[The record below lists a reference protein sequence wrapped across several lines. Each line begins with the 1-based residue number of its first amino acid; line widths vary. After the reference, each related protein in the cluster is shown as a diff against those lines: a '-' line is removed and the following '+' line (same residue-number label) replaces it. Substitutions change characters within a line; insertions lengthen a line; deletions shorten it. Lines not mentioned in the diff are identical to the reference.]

1 MVNRKKAALSLAL
14 MAAVALTG
22 SLSVYASEANAQ
34 GNPPVVTA
42 VAQIPEAS
50 SSLHV
55 DNTKWNYDETNDI
68 YYQIGLV
75 YCAKPQATEYES
87 LAVYVPGAYMPSL
100 HVDNTKWNYDETNDI
115 YYQIGLVYCAK
126 PQATEYESLAVYVP
140 GAYMQGVKNPDGT
153 YTCQINPKAKV
164 GNYTTVTA
172 PVVMPV
178 NTGGYAAQKAPS
190 SYDGTGLSTYLS
202 QGFVYVYAGCRG
214 RNNGTNPD
222 GTAYDSGAPWGV
234 TDLKAAVRYLRCN
247 DSLIPGNKNRIFTFG
262 HSGGGAQSALMGATG
277 DSEMYMPYL
286 SSIGALM
293 KDSQGKP
300 LSDAIDGAMCWC
312 PITNLTQA
320 DLSYEW
326 MMGQFSSEGTRAYG
340 TWTRSLSR
348 DMARAYADSLN
359 RMGLRDEQGN
369 VLTLTQS
376 ESGIYMAGPYGTW
389 TRSLSRDMARA
400 YADSLNRMGLR
411 DEQGNV
417 LTLTQSESGI
427 YMAGP
432 YYDYLKTTIET
443 SLNNFLKD
451 NQFPL
456 TTGQSDFQV
465 DGAFP
470 GQGAQESMGGWTPP
484 KGAPVMPMA
493 QEEPHTYNS
502 AKEYIDA
509 LNGDNPW
516 ITYDEKT
523 NTATISSVEAF
534 VEHMKQATKSV
545 GAFDDKEYID
555 ALNGDNPWIT
565 YDEKTNTATIS
576 SVEAFVEHMKQ
587 ATKSVGAFDDLQKA
601 QAENLLFGNG
611 QNDALHFDGNM
622 TYFMEKR
629 QNTYKNYRN
638 GQNDA
643 LHFDGNMTYF
653 MEKRQNTYKNYSD
666 YDDSIRQAYEGDMNN
681 VDALHVDTLTRQL
694 MYDPMTFI
702 LVPAGEKKP
711 STLAKHW
718 RIHTGIS
725 QGDTALTTE
734 VNLALALKQ
743 RKDVEDVDFATVWEK
758 KHTMAER
765 TGSSTENFIQWV
777 KDSVASE
784 K

>member
-1 MVNRKKAALSLAL
+1 M
-14 MAAVALTG
+14 TG

-50 SSLHV
+50 S
-55 DNTKWNYDETNDI
+55 
-68 YYQIGLV
+68 
-75 YCAKPQATEYES
+75 
-87 LAVYVPGAYMPSL
+87 SL

-247 DSLIPGNKNRIFTFG
+247 DSLIPRNKNRIFTFG

-326 MMGQFSSEGTRAYG
+326 MMGQFSSEGTRA
-340 TWTRSLSR
+340 
-348 DMARAYADSLN
+348 
-359 RMGLRDEQGN
+359 
-369 VLTLTQS
+369 
-376 ESGIYMAGPYGTW
+376 YGTW

-545 GAFDDKEYID
+545 GAFDD
-555 ALNGDNPWIT
+555 
-565 YDEKTNTATIS
+565 
-576 SVEAFVEHMKQ
+576 
-587 ATKSVGAFDDLQKA
+587 LQKA

-629 QNTYKNYRN
+629 QNTYKNY
-638 GQNDA
+638 
-643 LHFDGNMTYF
+643 
-653 MEKRQNTYKNYSD
+653 SD
-666 YDDSIRQAYEGDMNN
+666 YDASIRQAYEGDMNN

>member
-34 GNPPVVTA
+34 GNTPVVTA

-50 SSLHV
+50 
-55 DNTKWNYDETNDI
+55 
-68 YYQIGLV
+68 
-75 YCAKPQATEYES
+75 
-87 LAVYVPGAYMPSL
+87 PSL

-153 YTCQINPKAKV
+153 YTCQINPKSKV
-164 GNYTTVTA
+164 GNYTAVTA

-214 RNNGTNPD
+214 RSNGTNPD
-222 GTAYDSGAPWGV
+222 GTAYDSGALWGV
-234 TDLKAAVRYLRCN
+234 TDLKAAVRYLRYN

-376 ESGIYMAGPYGTW
+376 ESGIYMAGPY
-389 TRSLSRDMARA
+389 
-400 YADSLNRMGLR
+400 
-411 DEQGNV
+411 
-417 LTLTQSESGI
+417 
-427 YMAGP
+427 
-432 YYDYLKTTIET
+432 YDYLKTTIET

-456 TTGQSDFQV
+456 TTGQRDFQV

-470 GQGAQESMGGWTPP
+470 GQGTQESMGGWTPP
-484 KGAPVMPMA
+484 KGAPVMSMA

-502 AKEYIDA
+502 E
-509 LNGDNPW
+509 
-516 ITYDEKT
+516 
-523 NTATISSVEAF
+523 
-534 VEHMKQATKSV
+534 
-545 GAFDDKEYID
+545 KEYID

-601 QAENLLFGNG
+601 QAENLLFG
-611 QNDALHFDGNM
+611 
-622 TYFMEKR
+622 
-629 QNTYKNYRN
+629 N

-765 TGSSTENFIQWV
+765 TGSSTDNFINWV
-777 KDSVASE
+777 NESVAGE

>member
-50 SSLHV
+50 
-55 DNTKWNYDETNDI
+55 
-68 YYQIGLV
+68 
-75 YCAKPQATEYES
+75 
-87 LAVYVPGAYMPSL
+87 PSL

-164 GNYTTVTA
+164 GNYTAETA

-222 GTAYDSGAPWGV
+222 GTAYDGGAPWGV
-234 TDLKAAVRYLRCN
+234 TDLKAAVRYLRYN

-320 DLSYEW
+320 NLSYEW
-326 MMGQFSSEGTRAYG
+326 MMGQFSSEGTRA
-340 TWTRSLSR
+340 
-348 DMARAYADSLN
+348 
-359 RMGLRDEQGN
+359 
-369 VLTLTQS
+369 
-376 ESGIYMAGPYGTW
+376 YGTW

-456 TTGQSDFQV
+456 TTGQRDFQV

-470 GQGAQESMGGWTPP
+470 GQGTQESMGGWTPP
-484 KGAPVMPMA
+484 KGAPVMSMT

-502 AKEYIDA
+502 A
-509 LNGDNPW
+509 
-516 ITYDEKT
+516 
-523 NTATISSVEAF
+523 
-534 VEHMKQATKSV
+534 
-545 GAFDDKEYID
+545 KEYID

-629 QNTYKNYRN
+629 QNTYKNYR
-638 GQNDA
+638 
-643 LHFDGNMTYF
+643 
-653 MEKRQNTYKNYSD
+653 D

-765 TGSSTENFIQWV
+765 TGSSTGNFIQWV

>member
-34 GNPPVVTA
+34 GNTPVVTA
-42 VAQIPEAS
+42 VAQLPEAS
-50 SSLHV
+50 
-55 DNTKWNYDETNDI
+55 
-68 YYQIGLV
+68 
-75 YCAKPQATEYES
+75 
-87 LAVYVPGAYMPSL
+87 PSL

-164 GNYTTVTA
+164 GNYTAATA

-214 RNNGTNPD
+214 RSNGTNPD
-222 GTAYDSGAPWGV
+222 GTAYDGGAPWGV
-234 TDLKAAVRYLRCN
+234 TDLKAAVRYLRYN

-359 RMGLRDEQGN
+359 H
-369 VLTLTQS
+369 
-376 ESGIYMAGPYGTW
+376 
-389 TRSLSRDMARA
+389 
-400 YADSLNRMGLR
+400 MGLR

-456 TTGQSDFQV
+456 TTGQNDFHV

-470 GQGAQESMGGWTPP
+470 GQGAQEPMGGWTPP
-484 KGAPVMPMA
+484 KGAPMMPMA
-493 QEEPHTYNS
+493 QEEPHAYNS
-502 AKEYIDA
+502 AKEYIAA

-534 VEHMKQATKSV
+534 VEHMKQ
-545 GAFDDKEYID
+545 
-555 ALNGDNPWIT
+555 P
-565 YDEKTNTATIS
+565 
-576 SVEAFVEHMKQ
+576 
-587 ATKSVGAFDDLQKA
+587 TKSVGAFDDLQKA

-629 QNTYKNYRN
+629 QNTYKNYR
-638 GQNDA
+638 
-643 LHFDGNMTYF
+643 
-653 MEKRQNTYKNYSD
+653 D

-681 VDALHVDTLTRQL
+681 VDALHVDTLTRQF

>member
-34 GNPPVVTA
+34 GNTPVITA

-50 SSLHV
+50 
-55 DNTKWNYDETNDI
+55 
-68 YYQIGLV
+68 
-75 YCAKPQATEYES
+75 
-87 LAVYVPGAYMPSL
+87 PSL
-100 HVDNTKWNYDETNDI
+100 HVDNAKWNYDETNDI

-164 GNYTTVTA
+164 GNYTAATA

-214 RNNGTNPD
+214 RSNGTNPD
-222 GTAYDSGAPWGV
+222 GTTYDGGAPWGV
-234 TDLKAAVRYLRCN
+234 TDLKAAVRYLRYN

-293 KDSQGKP
+293 KDSQGKL

-376 ESGIYMAGPYGTW
+376 ESGIYMAGPY
-389 TRSLSRDMARA
+389 
-400 YADSLNRMGLR
+400 
-411 DEQGNV
+411 
-417 LTLTQSESGI
+417 
-427 YMAGP
+427 
-432 YYDYLKTTIET
+432 YDYLKTTIET

-456 TTGQSDFQV
+456 TTGQNDFHV

-470 GQGAQESMGGWTPP
+470 GQGAQEPMGGWTPH
-484 KGAPVMPMA
+484 KGAPMMPMA

-502 AKEYIDA
+502 A
-509 LNGDNPW
+509 
-516 ITYDEKT
+516 
-523 NTATISSVEAF
+523 
-534 VEHMKQATKSV
+534 
-545 GAFDDKEYID
+545 KEYID

-629 QNTYKNYRN
+629 QNTYKNYR
-638 GQNDA
+638 
-643 LHFDGNMTYF
+643 
-653 MEKRQNTYKNYSD
+653 D

-681 VDALHVDTLTRQL
+681 VDARHVDTLTRQL

>member
-75 YCAKPQATEYES
+75 YCAKP
-87 LAVYVPGAYMPSL
+87 
-100 HVDNTKWNYDETNDI
+100 K
-115 YYQIGLVYCAK
+115 
-126 PQATEYESLAVYVP
+126 ATEYESLAVYVP

-214 RNNGTNPD
+214 RSNGTNPD
-222 GTAYDSGAPWGV
+222 GTAYDGGAPWGV

-326 MMGQFSSEGTRAYG
+326 MMGQFSSEGTRA
-340 TWTRSLSR
+340 
-348 DMARAYADSLN
+348 
-359 RMGLRDEQGN
+359 
-369 VLTLTQS
+369 
-376 ESGIYMAGPYGTW
+376 YGTW

-545 GAFDDKEYID
+545 GAFDD
-555 ALNGDNPWIT
+555 
-565 YDEKTNTATIS
+565 
-576 SVEAFVEHMKQ
+576 
-587 ATKSVGAFDDLQKA
+587 LQKA
-601 QAENLLFGNG
+601 QAENLLFG
-611 QNDALHFDGNM
+611 
-622 TYFMEKR
+622 
-629 QNTYKNYRN
+629 N

-681 VDALHVDTLTRQL
+681 VDALHVDALTRQL

-777 KDSVASE
+777 KDSVARE

>member
-34 GNPPVVTA
+34 GNTPVVTA

-50 SSLHV
+50 
-55 DNTKWNYDETNDI
+55 
-68 YYQIGLV
+68 
-75 YCAKPQATEYES
+75 
-87 LAVYVPGAYMPSL
+87 PSL

-153 YTCQINPKAKV
+153 YTCQINPKSKV
-164 GNYTTVTA
+164 GNYTAVTA

-214 RNNGTNPD
+214 RSNGTNPD
-222 GTAYDSGAPWGV
+222 GTAYDSGALWGV
-234 TDLKAAVRYLRCN
+234 TDLKAAVRYLRYN

-376 ESGIYMAGPYGTW
+376 ESGIYMAGPY
-389 TRSLSRDMARA
+389 
-400 YADSLNRMGLR
+400 
-411 DEQGNV
+411 
-417 LTLTQSESGI
+417 
-427 YMAGP
+427 
-432 YYDYLKTTIET
+432 YDYLKTTIET

-456 TTGQSDFQV
+456 TTGQRDFQV

-484 KGAPVMPMA
+484 KGAPVMSMA

-502 AKEYIDA
+502 E
-509 LNGDNPW
+509 
-516 ITYDEKT
+516 
-523 NTATISSVEAF
+523 
-534 VEHMKQATKSV
+534 
-545 GAFDDKEYID
+545 KEYID

-601 QAENLLFGNG
+601 QAENLLFG
-611 QNDALHFDGNM
+611 
-622 TYFMEKR
+622 
-629 QNTYKNYRN
+629 N

-765 TGSSTENFIQWV
+765 TGSSTDNFINWV
-777 KDSVASE
+777 NESVAGE

>member
-50 SSLHV
+50 S
-55 DNTKWNYDETNDI
+55 
-68 YYQIGLV
+68 
-75 YCAKPQATEYES
+75 
-87 LAVYVPGAYMPSL
+87 SL

-222 GTAYDSGAPWGV
+222 GTAYDGGAPWGV

-262 HSGGGAQSALMGATG
+262 HSGGDAQSALMGATG

-326 MMGQFSSEGTRAYG
+326 MMGQFSSEGTRA
-340 TWTRSLSR
+340 
-348 DMARAYADSLN
+348 
-359 RMGLRDEQGN
+359 
-369 VLTLTQS
+369 
-376 ESGIYMAGPYGTW
+376 YGTW

-545 GAFDDKEYID
+545 GAFDD
-555 ALNGDNPWIT
+555 
-565 YDEKTNTATIS
+565 
-576 SVEAFVEHMKQ
+576 
-587 ATKSVGAFDDLQKA
+587 LQKA
-601 QAENLLFGNG
+601 QAENLLFG
-611 QNDALHFDGNM
+611 
-622 TYFMEKR
+622 
-629 QNTYKNYRN
+629 N

>member
-34 GNPPVVTA
+34 GNTPVITA

-50 SSLHV
+50 
-55 DNTKWNYDETNDI
+55 
-68 YYQIGLV
+68 
-75 YCAKPQATEYES
+75 
-87 LAVYVPGAYMPSL
+87 PSL
-100 HVDNTKWNYDETNDI
+100 HVDNAKWNYDETNDI

-164 GNYTTVTA
+164 GNYTAATA

-214 RNNGTNPD
+214 RSNGTNPD
-222 GTAYDSGAPWGV
+222 GTAYDGGAPWGV
-234 TDLKAAVRYLRCN
+234 TDLKAAVRYLRYN

-359 RMGLRDEQGN
+359 H
-369 VLTLTQS
+369 
-376 ESGIYMAGPYGTW
+376 
-389 TRSLSRDMARA
+389 
-400 YADSLNRMGLR
+400 MGLR

-456 TTGQSDFQV
+456 TTGQNDFHV

-470 GQGAQESMGGWTPP
+470 GQGAQEPMGGWTPP
-484 KGAPVMPMA
+484 KGAPMMPMA
-493 QEEPHTYNS
+493 QEEPHAYNS
-502 AKEYIDA
+502 AKEYIAA

-534 VEHMKQATKSV
+534 VEHMKQ
-545 GAFDDKEYID
+545 
-555 ALNGDNPWIT
+555 P
-565 YDEKTNTATIS
+565 
-576 SVEAFVEHMKQ
+576 
-587 ATKSVGAFDDLQKA
+587 TKSVGAFDDLQKA

-629 QNTYKNYRN
+629 QNTYKNYR
-638 GQNDA
+638 
-643 LHFDGNMTYF
+643 
-653 MEKRQNTYKNYSD
+653 D

-681 VDALHVDTLTRQL
+681 VDALHVDTLTRQF

>member
-50 SSLHV
+50 S
-55 DNTKWNYDETNDI
+55 
-68 YYQIGLV
+68 
-75 YCAKPQATEYES
+75 
-87 LAVYVPGAYMPSL
+87 SL

-214 RNNGTNPD
+214 RSNGTNPD
-222 GTAYDSGAPWGV
+222 GTAYDGGAPWGV

-326 MMGQFSSEGTRAYG
+326 MMGQFSSEGTRA
-340 TWTRSLSR
+340 
-348 DMARAYADSLN
+348 
-359 RMGLRDEQGN
+359 
-369 VLTLTQS
+369 
-376 ESGIYMAGPYGTW
+376 YGTW

-545 GAFDDKEYID
+545 GAFDD
-555 ALNGDNPWIT
+555 
-565 YDEKTNTATIS
+565 
-576 SVEAFVEHMKQ
+576 
-587 ATKSVGAFDDLQKA
+587 LQKA

-611 QNDALHFDGNM
+611 QNDAL
-622 TYFMEKR
+622 Y
-629 QNTYKNYRN
+629 
-638 GQNDA
+638 
-643 LHFDGNMTYF
+643 FDGNMTYF

-681 VDALHVDTLTRQL
+681 VDALHVDALTRQL

>member
-68 YYQIGLV
+68 YYR
-75 YCAKPQATEYES
+75 
-87 LAVYVPGAYMPSL
+87 
-100 HVDNTKWNYDETNDI
+100 
-115 YYQIGLVYCAK
+115 IGLVYCAK

-234 TDLKAAVRYLRCN
+234 TDLKAAVRYLRYN

-376 ESGIYMAGPYGTW
+376 ESGIYMAGPY
-389 TRSLSRDMARA
+389 
-400 YADSLNRMGLR
+400 
-411 DEQGNV
+411 
-417 LTLTQSESGI
+417 
-427 YMAGP
+427 
-432 YYDYLKTTIET
+432 YDYLKATIET

-456 TTGQSDFQV
+456 TTGQNDFQV

-470 GQGAQESMGGWTPP
+470 GQGTQESMGGWTPP

-545 GAFDDKEYID
+545 GAFDD
-555 ALNGDNPWIT
+555 
-565 YDEKTNTATIS
+565 
-576 SVEAFVEHMKQ
+576 
-587 ATKSVGAFDDLQKA
+587 LQKA
-601 QAENLLFGNG
+601 QAENLLFG
-611 QNDALHFDGNM
+611 
-622 TYFMEKR
+622 
-629 QNTYKNYRN
+629 N

-765 TGSSTENFIQWV
+765 TGSSTGNFIQWV

>member
-50 SSLHV
+50 S
-55 DNTKWNYDETNDI
+55 
-68 YYQIGLV
+68 
-75 YCAKPQATEYES
+75 
-87 LAVYVPGAYMPSL
+87 SL

-376 ESGIYMAGPYGTW
+376 ESGIYMAGPY
-389 TRSLSRDMARA
+389 
-400 YADSLNRMGLR
+400 
-411 DEQGNV
+411 
-417 LTLTQSESGI
+417 
-427 YMAGP
+427 
-432 YYDYLKTTIET
+432 YDYLKTTIET

-470 GQGAQESMGGWTPP
+470 GQRAQESMGGWTPP

-545 GAFDDKEYID
+545 GAFDD
-555 ALNGDNPWIT
+555 
-565 YDEKTNTATIS
+565 
-576 SVEAFVEHMKQ
+576 
-587 ATKSVGAFDDLQKA
+587 LQKA
-601 QAENLLFGNG
+601 QAENLLFG
-611 QNDALHFDGNM
+611 
-622 TYFMEKR
+622 
-629 QNTYKNYRN
+629 N

-743 RKDVEDVDFATVWEK
+743 RKDVEDVDFAMVWEK

>member
-50 SSLHV
+50 S
-55 DNTKWNYDETNDI
+55 
-68 YYQIGLV
+68 
-75 YCAKPQATEYES
+75 
-87 LAVYVPGAYMPSL
+87 SL

-247 DSLIPGNKNRIFTFG
+247 DSLIPGNTNRIFTFG

-326 MMGQFSSEGTRAYG
+326 MMGQFSSEGTRA
-340 TWTRSLSR
+340 
-348 DMARAYADSLN
+348 
-359 RMGLRDEQGN
+359 
-369 VLTLTQS
+369 
-376 ESGIYMAGPYGTW
+376 YGTW

-545 GAFDDKEYID
+545 GAFDD
-555 ALNGDNPWIT
+555 
-565 YDEKTNTATIS
+565 
-576 SVEAFVEHMKQ
+576 
-587 ATKSVGAFDDLQKA
+587 LQKA
-601 QAENLLFGNG
+601 QAENLLFG
-611 QNDALHFDGNM
+611 
-622 TYFMEKR
+622 
-629 QNTYKNYRN
+629 N

>member
-1 MVNRKKAALSLAL
+1 MVNRKKTALSLAL

-22 SLSVYASEANAQ
+22 SLSVCAAAADIQ
-34 GNPPVVTA
+34 GNPS
-42 VAQIPEAS
+42 VAATGVADVSAGEQ
-50 SSLHV
+50 SLQV
-55 DNTKWNYDETNDI
+55 DNTR
-68 YYQIGLV
+68 
-75 YCAKPQATEYES
+75 
-87 LAVYVPGAYMPSL
+87 
-100 HVDNTKWNYDETNDI
+100 WNYDETNDI

-164 GNYTTVTA
+164 GNYTAATA

-214 RNNGTNPD
+214 RSNGTNPD
-222 GTAYDSGAPWGV
+222 GTAYDGGAPWGV
-234 TDLKAAVRYLRCN
+234 TDLKAAVRYLRYN

-293 KDSQGKP
+293 KDRQGKS
-300 LSDAIDGAMCWC
+300 LSDTIDGAMCWC

-376 ESGIYMAGPYGTW
+376 ESGIYMAGPY
-389 TRSLSRDMARA
+389 
-400 YADSLNRMGLR
+400 
-411 DEQGNV
+411 
-417 LTLTQSESGI
+417 
-427 YMAGP
+427 
-432 YYDYLKTTIET
+432 YDYLKTTIET

-456 TTGQSDFQV
+456 TTGQNDFHV

-470 GQGAQESMGGWTPP
+470 GQGAQEPMGGWTPP
-484 KGAPVMPMA
+484 KGAPMMPMA

-534 VEHMKQATKSV
+534 VEHMKQ
-545 GAFDDKEYID
+545 
-555 ALNGDNPWIT
+555 P
-565 YDEKTNTATIS
+565 
-576 SVEAFVEHMKQ
+576 
-587 ATKSVGAFDDLQKA
+587 TKSVGAFDDLQKA

-629 QNTYKNYRN
+629 QNTYNNYR
-638 GQNDA
+638 
-643 LHFDGNMTYF
+643 
-653 MEKRQNTYKNYSD
+653 D

>member
-34 GNPPVVTA
+34 GNTPVVTA

-50 SSLHV
+50 
-55 DNTKWNYDETNDI
+55 
-68 YYQIGLV
+68 
-75 YCAKPQATEYES
+75 
-87 LAVYVPGAYMPSL
+87 PSL

-164 GNYTTVTA
+164 GNYTAVTA

-214 RNNGTNPD
+214 RSNGTNPD
-222 GTAYDSGAPWGV
+222 GTAYDGGAPWGV
-234 TDLKAAVRYLRCN
+234 TDLKAAVRYLRYN

-376 ESGIYMAGPYGTW
+376 ESGIYMAGPY
-389 TRSLSRDMARA
+389 
-400 YADSLNRMGLR
+400 
-411 DEQGNV
+411 
-417 LTLTQSESGI
+417 
-427 YMAGP
+427 
-432 YYDYLKTTIET
+432 YDYLKMTIET

-456 TTGQSDFQV
+456 TTGQNDFQV

-470 GQGAQESMGGWTPP
+470 GQGTQESMGGWTPP
-484 KGAPVMPMA
+484 KGAPVMTMA

-502 AKEYIDA
+502 
-509 LNGDNPW
+509 
-516 ITYDEKT
+516 T
-523 NTATISSVEAF
+523 
-534 VEHMKQATKSV
+534 
-545 GAFDDKEYID
+545 KEYID

-601 QAENLLFGNG
+601 QAENLLFG
-611 QNDALHFDGNM
+611 
-622 TYFMEKR
+622 
-629 QNTYKNYRN
+629 N

-765 TGSSTENFIQWV
+765 TGSSTGNFIQWV

>member
-50 SSLHV
+50 S
-55 DNTKWNYDETNDI
+55 
-68 YYQIGLV
+68 
-75 YCAKPQATEYES
+75 
-87 LAVYVPGAYMPSL
+87 SL

-376 ESGIYMAGPYGTW
+376 ESGIYMAGPY
-389 TRSLSRDMARA
+389 
-400 YADSLNRMGLR
+400 
-411 DEQGNV
+411 
-417 LTLTQSESGI
+417 
-427 YMAGP
+427 
-432 YYDYLKTTIET
+432 YDYLKTTIET

-545 GAFDDKEYID
+545 GAFDD
-555 ALNGDNPWIT
+555 
-565 YDEKTNTATIS
+565 
-576 SVEAFVEHMKQ
+576 
-587 ATKSVGAFDDLQKA
+587 LQKA
-601 QAENLLFGNG
+601 QAENLLFG
-611 QNDALHFDGNM
+611 
-622 TYFMEKR
+622 
-629 QNTYKNYRN
+629 N

-681 VDALHVDTLTRQL
+681 VDALHVDALTRQL

>member
-34 GNPPVVTA
+34 GNTPVVTA

-50 SSLHV
+50 
-55 DNTKWNYDETNDI
+55 
-68 YYQIGLV
+68 
-75 YCAKPQATEYES
+75 
-87 LAVYVPGAYMPSL
+87 PSL

-164 GNYTTVTA
+164 GNYTAVTV

-214 RNNGTNPD
+214 RSNGTNPD
-222 GTAYDSGAPWGV
+222 GTAYDGGAPWGV
-234 TDLKAAVRYLRCN
+234 TDLKAAVRYLRYN

-320 DLSYEW
+320 NLSYEW

-376 ESGIYMAGPYGTW
+376 ESGIYM
-389 TRSLSRDMARA
+389 
-400 YADSLNRMGLR
+400 
-411 DEQGNV
+411 V
-417 LTLTQSESGI
+417 
-427 YMAGP
+427 GP

-470 GQGAQESMGGWTPP
+470 GQGTQESMGGWTPP

-502 AKEYIDA
+502 A
-509 LNGDNPW
+509 
-516 ITYDEKT
+516 
-523 NTATISSVEAF
+523 
-534 VEHMKQATKSV
+534 
-545 GAFDDKEYID
+545 KEYID

-629 QNTYKNYRN
+629 QNTYKNYR
-638 GQNDA
+638 
-643 LHFDGNMTYF
+643 
-653 MEKRQNTYKNYSD
+653 D

-765 TGSSTENFIQWV
+765 TGSSTDNFINWV
-777 KDSVASE
+777 NESVAGE

>member
-34 GNPPVVTA
+34 SNTPVITA

-50 SSLHV
+50 
-55 DNTKWNYDETNDI
+55 
-68 YYQIGLV
+68 
-75 YCAKPQATEYES
+75 
-87 LAVYVPGAYMPSL
+87 PSL
-100 HVDNTKWNYDETNDI
+100 HVDNAKWNYDETNDI

-164 GNYTTVTA
+164 GNYTAATA

-214 RNNGTNPD
+214 RSNGTNPD
-222 GTAYDSGAPWGV
+222 GTAYDGGAPWGV
-234 TDLKAAVRYLRCN
+234 TDLKAAVRYLRYN

-293 KDSQGKP
+293 KDRQGKP

-376 ESGIYMAGPYGTW
+376 ESGIYMAGPY
-389 TRSLSRDMARA
+389 
-400 YADSLNRMGLR
+400 
-411 DEQGNV
+411 
-417 LTLTQSESGI
+417 
-427 YMAGP
+427 
-432 YYDYLKTTIET
+432 YDYLKMTIET

-456 TTGQSDFQV
+456 TTGQNDFHV

-470 GQGAQESMGGWTPP
+470 GQGAQEPMGGWTPS
-484 KGAPVMPMA
+484 KGAPMMPMA

-502 AKEYIDA
+502 A
-509 LNGDNPW
+509 
-516 ITYDEKT
+516 
-523 NTATISSVEAF
+523 
-534 VEHMKQATKSV
+534 
-545 GAFDDKEYID
+545 KEYID

-629 QNTYKNYRN
+629 QNTYKNYR
-638 GQNDA
+638 
-643 LHFDGNMTYF
+643 
-653 MEKRQNTYKNYSD
+653 D

>member
-34 GNPPVVTA
+34 GNTPVITA

-50 SSLHV
+50 
-55 DNTKWNYDETNDI
+55 
-68 YYQIGLV
+68 
-75 YCAKPQATEYES
+75 
-87 LAVYVPGAYMPSL
+87 PSL
-100 HVDNTKWNYDETNDI
+100 HVDNAKWNYDETNDI

-153 YTCQINPKAKV
+153 YTCQINTKAKV
-164 GNYTTVTA
+164 GNYTAATA

-202 QGFVYVYAGCRG
+202 QGFVYVYTGCRG
-214 RNNGTNPD
+214 RSNGTNPD
-222 GTAYDSGAPWGV
+222 GTAYDGGAPWGV
-234 TDLKAAVRYLRCN
+234 TDLKAAVRYLRYN

-293 KDSQGKP
+293 KDRQGKP

-376 ESGIYMAGPYGTW
+376 ESGIYMAGPY
-389 TRSLSRDMARA
+389 
-400 YADSLNRMGLR
+400 
-411 DEQGNV
+411 
-417 LTLTQSESGI
+417 
-427 YMAGP
+427 
-432 YYDYLKTTIET
+432 YDYLKTTIET

-451 NQFPL
+451 NQFSL
-456 TTGQSDFQV
+456 TTGQNDFHV

-470 GQGAQESMGGWTPP
+470 GQGVQT
-484 KGAPVMPMA
+484 GAPVGMLPGGPTGPVGGGKD
-493 QEEPHTYNS
+493 EVHTYNS

-516 ITYDEKT
+516 ITYDER
-523 NTATISSVEAF
+523 
-534 VEHMKQATKSV
+534 
-545 GAFDDKEYID
+545 
-555 ALNGDNPWIT
+555 
-565 YDEKTNTATIS
+565 TNTATIS

-629 QNTYKNYRN
+629 QNTYKNYR
-638 GQNDA
+638 
-643 LHFDGNMTYF
+643 
-653 MEKRQNTYKNYSD
+653 D

-702 LVPAGEKKP
+702 LVPEGEKKP

-758 KHTMAER
+758 THTMAER

>member
-34 GNPPVVTA
+34 GNTPVVTA

-50 SSLHV
+50 
-55 DNTKWNYDETNDI
+55 
-68 YYQIGLV
+68 
-75 YCAKPQATEYES
+75 
-87 LAVYVPGAYMPSL
+87 PSL

-164 GNYTTVTA
+164 GNYTAVTA

-214 RNNGTNPD
+214 RSNGTDPD
-222 GTAYDSGAPWGV
+222 GTAYDGGAPWGV
-234 TDLKAAVRYLRCN
+234 TDLKAAVRYLRYN

-376 ESGIYMAGPYGTW
+376 ESGIYMAGPY
-389 TRSLSRDMARA
+389 
-400 YADSLNRMGLR
+400 
-411 DEQGNV
+411 
-417 LTLTQSESGI
+417 
-427 YMAGP
+427 
-432 YYDYLKTTIET
+432 YDYLKTTIET

-456 TTGQSDFQV
+456 TTGQNDFQV

-470 GQGAQESMGGWTPP
+470 GQGTQESMGGWTPP
-484 KGAPVMPMA
+484 KGAPVMTMA

-502 AKEYIDA
+502 
-509 LNGDNPW
+509 
-516 ITYDEKT
+516 T
-523 NTATISSVEAF
+523 
-534 VEHMKQATKSV
+534 
-545 GAFDDKEYID
+545 KEYID

-601 QAENLLFGNG
+601 QAENLLFG
-611 QNDALHFDGNM
+611 
-622 TYFMEKR
+622 
-629 QNTYKNYRN
+629 N

-765 TGSSTENFIQWV
+765 TGSSTGNFIQWV

>member
-1 MVNRKKAALSLAL
+1 MVNRKEAALSLAL

-34 GNPPVVTA
+34 GNTPVITA

-50 SSLHV
+50 
-55 DNTKWNYDETNDI
+55 
-68 YYQIGLV
+68 
-75 YCAKPQATEYES
+75 
-87 LAVYVPGAYMPSL
+87 PSL
-100 HVDNTKWNYDETNDI
+100 HVDNAKWNYDETNDI

-164 GNYTTVTA
+164 GNYTAATA

-214 RNNGTNPD
+214 RSNGTNPD
-222 GTAYDSGAPWGV
+222 GTAYDGGAPWGV
-234 TDLKAAVRYLRCN
+234 TDLKAAVRYLRYN

-293 KDSQGKP
+293 KDRQGKP
-300 LSDAIDGAMCWC
+300 LSDAVDGAMCWC

-376 ESGIYMAGPYGTW
+376 ESGIYMAGPY
-389 TRSLSRDMARA
+389 
-400 YADSLNRMGLR
+400 
-411 DEQGNV
+411 
-417 LTLTQSESGI
+417 
-427 YMAGP
+427 
-432 YYDYLKTTIET
+432 YDYLKTTIET

-456 TTGQSDFQV
+456 TTGQNDFHV

-470 GQGAQESMGGWTPP
+470 GQGVQT
-484 KGAPVMPMA
+484 GAPVGMLPGGPTGLVGGGKD
-493 QEEPHTYNS
+493 EVHTYNS

-523 NTATISSVEAF
+523 NTATI
-534 VEHMKQATKSV
+534 
-545 GAFDDKEYID
+545 
-555 ALNGDNPWIT
+555 P
-565 YDEKTNTATIS
+565 

-622 TYFMEKR
+622 TYFMEKI
-629 QNTYKNYRN
+629 QNTYKNYR
-638 GQNDA
+638 
-643 LHFDGNMTYF
+643 
-653 MEKRQNTYKNYSD
+653 D

>member
-50 SSLHV
+50 S
-55 DNTKWNYDETNDI
+55 
-68 YYQIGLV
+68 
-75 YCAKPQATEYES
+75 
-87 LAVYVPGAYMPSL
+87 SL

-214 RNNGTNPD
+214 RSNGTNPD
-222 GTAYDSGAPWGV
+222 GTAYDGGAPWGV

-376 ESGIYMAGPYGTW
+376 ESGIYMAGPY
-389 TRSLSRDMARA
+389 
-400 YADSLNRMGLR
+400 
-411 DEQGNV
+411 
-417 LTLTQSESGI
+417 
-427 YMAGP
+427 
-432 YYDYLKTTIET
+432 YDYLKTTIET

-502 AKEYIDA
+502 EKKYIDA

-516 ITYDEKT
+516 
-523 NTATISSVEAF
+523 F
-534 VEHMKQATKSV
+534 
-545 GAFDDKEYID
+545 
-555 ALNGDNPWIT
+555 T

-629 QNTYKNYRN
+629 QNTYKNY
-638 GQNDA
+638 
-643 LHFDGNMTYF
+643 
-653 MEKRQNTYKNYSD
+653 SD

-681 VDALHVDTLTRQL
+681 VDALHVDALTRQL

>member
-34 GNPPVVTA
+34 GNTPVITA

-50 SSLHV
+50 
-55 DNTKWNYDETNDI
+55 
-68 YYQIGLV
+68 
-75 YCAKPQATEYES
+75 
-87 LAVYVPGAYMPSL
+87 PSL
-100 HVDNTKWNYDETNDI
+100 HVDNAKWNYDETNDI

-164 GNYTTVTA
+164 GNYTAATA

-214 RNNGTNPD
+214 RSNGTNPD
-222 GTAYDSGAPWGV
+222 GTAYDGGAPWGV
-234 TDLKAAVRYLRCN
+234 TDLKAAVRYLRYN

-293 KDSQGKP
+293 KDRQGKP
-300 LSDAIDGAMCWC
+300 LSDAVDGAMCWC

-376 ESGIYMAGPYGTW
+376 ESGIYMAGPY
-389 TRSLSRDMARA
+389 
-400 YADSLNRMGLR
+400 
-411 DEQGNV
+411 
-417 LTLTQSESGI
+417 
-427 YMAGP
+427 
-432 YYDYLKTTIET
+432 YDYLKTTIET

-456 TTGQSDFQV
+456 TTGQNDFHV

-470 GQGAQESMGGWTPP
+470 GQGVQT
-484 KGAPVMPMA
+484 GAPVGMLPGGPTGLVGGGKD
-493 QEEPHTYNS
+493 EVHTYNS

-523 NTATISSVEAF
+523 NTATI
-534 VEHMKQATKSV
+534 
-545 GAFDDKEYID
+545 
-555 ALNGDNPWIT
+555 P
-565 YDEKTNTATIS
+565 

-629 QNTYKNYRN
+629 QNTYKNYR
-638 GQNDA
+638 
-643 LHFDGNMTYF
+643 
-653 MEKRQNTYKNYSD
+653 D

-694 MYDPMTFI
+694 MYDPLTFI

-725 QGDTALTTE
+725 QGDTALRNTRMDSP
-734 VNLALALKQ
+734 VLSQSRWLS
-743 RKDVEDVDFATVWEK
+743 
-758 KHTMAER
+758 
-765 TGSSTENFIQWV
+765 TGESIRVFLREIPH
-777 KDSVASE
+777 
-784 K
+784 

>member
-1 MVNRKKAALSLAL
+1 MVNHKKAALSLAL

-34 GNPPVVTA
+34 GNTPVVTA
-42 VAQIPEAS
+42 GAQIPEAS
-50 SSLHV
+50 
-55 DNTKWNYDETNDI
+55 
-68 YYQIGLV
+68 
-75 YCAKPQATEYES
+75 
-87 LAVYVPGAYMPSL
+87 PSL

-164 GNYTTVTA
+164 GNYTAVTA

-214 RNNGTNPD
+214 RSNGTNPD
-222 GTAYDSGAPWGV
+222 GTAYDGGAPWGV
-234 TDLKAAVRYLRCN
+234 TDLKAAVRYLRYN

-376 ESGIYMAGPYGTW
+376 ESGIYMAGPY
-389 TRSLSRDMARA
+389 
-400 YADSLNRMGLR
+400 
-411 DEQGNV
+411 
-417 LTLTQSESGI
+417 
-427 YMAGP
+427 
-432 YYDYLKTTIET
+432 YDYLKTTIET

-456 TTGQSDFQV
+456 TTGQRDFQV

-470 GQGAQESMGGWTPP
+470 GQGTQESMGGWTPP

-502 AKEYIDA
+502 A
-509 LNGDNPW
+509 
-516 ITYDEKT
+516 
-523 NTATISSVEAF
+523 
-534 VEHMKQATKSV
+534 
-545 GAFDDKEYID
+545 KEYID

-629 QNTYKNYRN
+629 QNTYKNYR
-638 GQNDA
+638 
-643 LHFDGNMTYF
+643 
-653 MEKRQNTYKNYSD
+653 D

-765 TGSSTENFIQWV
+765 TGSSTDNFINWV
-777 KDSVASE
+777 NESVAGE

>member
-34 GNPPVVTA
+34 GNTPVITA

-50 SSLHV
+50 
-55 DNTKWNYDETNDI
+55 
-68 YYQIGLV
+68 
-75 YCAKPQATEYES
+75 
-87 LAVYVPGAYMPSL
+87 PSL
-100 HVDNTKWNYDETNDI
+100 HVDNAKWNYDETNDI

-153 YTCQINPKAKV
+153 YTCQINTKAKV
-164 GNYTTVTA
+164 GNYTAATA

-202 QGFVYVYAGCRG
+202 QGFVYVYTGCRG
-214 RNNGTNPD
+214 RSNGTNPD
-222 GTAYDSGAPWGV
+222 GTAYDGGAPWGV
-234 TDLKAAVRYLRCN
+234 TDLKAAVRYLRYN
-247 DSLIPGNKNRIFTFG
+247 DGLIPGNKNRIFTFG

-293 KDSQGKP
+293 KDRQGKP

-376 ESGIYMAGPYGTW
+376 ESGIYMAGPY
-389 TRSLSRDMARA
+389 
-400 YADSLNRMGLR
+400 
-411 DEQGNV
+411 
-417 LTLTQSESGI
+417 
-427 YMAGP
+427 
-432 YYDYLKTTIET
+432 YDYLKMTIET

-456 TTGQSDFQV
+456 TTGQNDFHV

-470 GQGAQESMGGWTPP
+470 GQGVQT
-484 KGAPVMPMA
+484 GAPVGMLPGGPTGPVGGGKD
-493 QEEPHTYNS
+493 EVHTYNS

-523 NTATISSVEAF
+523 NTATISSVE
-534 VEHMKQATKSV
+534 T
-545 GAFDDKEYID
+545 
-555 ALNGDNPWIT
+555 
-565 YDEKTNTATIS
+565 
-576 SVEAFVEHMKQ
+576 FVEHMKQ

-629 QNTYKNYRN
+629 QNTYKNYR
-638 GQNDA
+638 
-643 LHFDGNMTYF
+643 
-653 MEKRQNTYKNYSD
+653 D
-666 YDDSIRQAYEGDMNN
+666 YDDSVRQAYEGDMNN

-765 TGSSTENFIQWV
+765 TGSSTDNFIQWV

>member
-22 SLSVYASEANAQ
+22 SLSVYASEANVQ
-34 GNPPVVTA
+34 GDTPVITA
-42 VAQIPEAS
+42 VAQIPAAS
-50 SSLHV
+50 
-55 DNTKWNYDETNDI
+55 
-68 YYQIGLV
+68 
-75 YCAKPQATEYES
+75 
-87 LAVYVPGAYMPSL
+87 PSL

-164 GNYTTVTA
+164 GNYTAATA

-214 RNNGTNPD
+214 RSNGTNPD
-222 GTAYDSGAPWGV
+222 GTAYDGGAPWGV
-234 TDLKAAVRYLRCN
+234 TDLKAAVRYLRYN

-293 KDSQGKP
+293 KDRQGKP
-300 LSDAIDGAMCWC
+300 LSDAIDGTMCWC

-376 ESGIYMAGPYGTW
+376 ESGIYMAGPY
-389 TRSLSRDMARA
+389 
-400 YADSLNRMGLR
+400 
-411 DEQGNV
+411 
-417 LTLTQSESGI
+417 
-427 YMAGP
+427 
-432 YYDYLKTTIET
+432 YDYLKMTIET

-456 TTGQSDFQV
+456 TTGQNDFHV

-470 GQGAQESMGGWTPP
+470 GQGVQT
-484 KGAPVMPMA
+484 GAPVGMLPGGPTGHVGGGKD
-493 QEEPHTYNS
+493 EVHTYNS

-516 ITYDEKT
+516 ITYDER
-523 NTATISSVEAF
+523 
-534 VEHMKQATKSV
+534 
-545 GAFDDKEYID
+545 
-555 ALNGDNPWIT
+555 
-565 YDEKTNTATIS
+565 TNTATIS

-622 TYFMEKR
+622 TYFIEKR
-629 QNTYKNYRN
+629 QNTYKNYR
-638 GQNDA
+638 
-643 LHFDGNMTYF
+643 
-653 MEKRQNTYKNYSD
+653 D
-666 YDDSIRQAYEGDMNN
+666 YDDSVRQAYEGDMNN

-702 LVPAGEKKP
+702 LVPEGEKKP

-734 VNLALALKQ
+734 VNLTLALKQ

-765 TGSSTENFIQWV
+765 TGSSTDNFIQWV

>member
-34 GNPPVVTA
+34 GNTPVITA

-50 SSLHV
+50 
-55 DNTKWNYDETNDI
+55 
-68 YYQIGLV
+68 
-75 YCAKPQATEYES
+75 
-87 LAVYVPGAYMPSL
+87 PSL
-100 HVDNTKWNYDETNDI
+100 HVDNAKWNYDETNDI

-164 GNYTTVTA
+164 GNYTAATA

-214 RNNGTNPD
+214 RSNGTNPD
-222 GTAYDSGAPWGV
+222 GTAYDGGAPWGV
-234 TDLKAAVRYLRCN
+234 TDLKAAVRYLRYN

-293 KDSQGKP
+293 KDRQGKP
-300 LSDAIDGAMCWC
+300 LSDAVDGAMCWC

-376 ESGIYMAGPYGTW
+376 ESGIYMAGPY
-389 TRSLSRDMARA
+389 
-400 YADSLNRMGLR
+400 
-411 DEQGNV
+411 
-417 LTLTQSESGI
+417 
-427 YMAGP
+427 
-432 YYDYLKTTIET
+432 YDYLKTTIET

-456 TTGQSDFQV
+456 TTGQNDFHV

-470 GQGAQESMGGWTPP
+470 GQGVQT
-484 KGAPVMPMA
+484 GAPVGMLPGGPTGLVGGGKD
-493 QEEPHTYNS
+493 EVHTYNS

-523 NTATISSVEAF
+523 NTATI
-534 VEHMKQATKSV
+534 
-545 GAFDDKEYID
+545 
-555 ALNGDNPWIT
+555 P
-565 YDEKTNTATIS
+565 

-629 QNTYKNYRN
+629 QNTYKNYR
-638 GQNDA
+638 
-643 LHFDGNMTYF
+643 
-653 MEKRQNTYKNYSD
+653 D

-694 MYDPMTFI
+694 MYDPLTFI

>member
-14 MAAVALTG
+14 MAAVVLTG

-34 GNPPVVTA
+34 GNTPVITA

-50 SSLHV
+50 
-55 DNTKWNYDETNDI
+55 
-68 YYQIGLV
+68 
-75 YCAKPQATEYES
+75 
-87 LAVYVPGAYMPSL
+87 PSL
-100 HVDNTKWNYDETNDI
+100 HVDNAKWNYDETNDI

-164 GNYTTVTA
+164 GNYTAATA

-214 RNNGTNPD
+214 RSNGTNPD
-222 GTAYDSGAPWGV
+222 GTAYDGGAPWGV
-234 TDLKAAVRYLRCN
+234 TDLKAAVRYLRYN

-293 KDSQGKP
+293 KDRQGKP
-300 LSDAIDGAMCWC
+300 LSDAVDGAMCWC

-376 ESGIYMAGPYGTW
+376 ESGIYMAGPY
-389 TRSLSRDMARA
+389 
-400 YADSLNRMGLR
+400 
-411 DEQGNV
+411 
-417 LTLTQSESGI
+417 
-427 YMAGP
+427 
-432 YYDYLKTTIET
+432 YDYLKTTIET

-456 TTGQSDFQV
+456 TTGQNDFHV

-470 GQGAQESMGGWTPP
+470 GQGVQT
-484 KGAPVMPMA
+484 GAPVGMLPGGPTGLVGGGKD
-493 QEEPHTYNS
+493 EVHTYNS

-523 NTATISSVEAF
+523 NTATIPSVEAF

-545 GAFDDKEYID
+545 GAFDD
-555 ALNGDNPWIT
+555 
-565 YDEKTNTATIS
+565 
-576 SVEAFVEHMKQ
+576 M
-587 ATKSVGAFDDLQKA
+587 QKA

-629 QNTYKNYRN
+629 QNTYKNYR
-638 GQNDA
+638 
-643 LHFDGNMTYF
+643 
-653 MEKRQNTYKNYSD
+653 D

>member
-14 MAAVALTG
+14 MAALALTG

-68 YYQIGLV
+68 YYL
-75 YCAKPQATEYES
+75 
-87 LAVYVPGAYMPSL
+87 
-100 HVDNTKWNYDETNDI
+100 
-115 YYQIGLVYCAK
+115 IGLVYCAK

-376 ESGIYMAGPYGTW
+376 ESGIYMAGPY
-389 TRSLSRDMARA
+389 
-400 YADSLNRMGLR
+400 
-411 DEQGNV
+411 
-417 LTLTQSESGI
+417 
-427 YMAGP
+427 
-432 YYDYLKTTIET
+432 YDYLKTTIET

-545 GAFDDKEYID
+545 GAFDD
-555 ALNGDNPWIT
+555 
-565 YDEKTNTATIS
+565 
-576 SVEAFVEHMKQ
+576 
-587 ATKSVGAFDDLQKA
+587 LQKA
-601 QAENLLFGNG
+601 QAENLLFG
-611 QNDALHFDGNM
+611 
-622 TYFMEKR
+622 
-629 QNTYKNYRN
+629 N

>member
-1 MVNRKKAALSLAL
+1 M
-14 MAAVALTG
+14 
-22 SLSVYASEANAQ
+22 
-34 GNPPVVTA
+34 
-42 VAQIPEAS
+42 
-50 SSLHV
+50 

-68 YYQIGLV
+68 YYL
-75 YCAKPQATEYES
+75 
-87 LAVYVPGAYMPSL
+87 
-100 HVDNTKWNYDETNDI
+100 
-115 YYQIGLVYCAK
+115 IGLVYCAK

-376 ESGIYMAGPYGTW
+376 ESGIYMAGPY
-389 TRSLSRDMARA
+389 
-400 YADSLNRMGLR
+400 
-411 DEQGNV
+411 
-417 LTLTQSESGI
+417 
-427 YMAGP
+427 
-432 YYDYLKTTIET
+432 YDYLKTTIET

-545 GAFDDKEYID
+545 GAFDD
-555 ALNGDNPWIT
+555 
-565 YDEKTNTATIS
+565 
-576 SVEAFVEHMKQ
+576 
-587 ATKSVGAFDDLQKA
+587 LQKA
-601 QAENLLFGNG
+601 QAENLLFG
-611 QNDALHFDGNM
+611 
-622 TYFMEKR
+622 
-629 QNTYKNYRN
+629 N

>member
-34 GNPPVVTA
+34 GNTPVITA

-50 SSLHV
+50 
-55 DNTKWNYDETNDI
+55 
-68 YYQIGLV
+68 
-75 YCAKPQATEYES
+75 
-87 LAVYVPGAYMPSL
+87 PSL
-100 HVDNTKWNYDETNDI
+100 HVDNAKWNYDETNDI

-164 GNYTTVTA
+164 GNYTAATA

-214 RNNGTNPD
+214 RSNGTNPD
-222 GTAYDSGAPWGV
+222 GTAYDGGAPWGV
-234 TDLKAAVRYLRCN
+234 TDLKAAVRYLRYN

-293 KDSQGKP
+293 KDRQGKP

-376 ESGIYMAGPYGTW
+376 ESGIYMAGPY
-389 TRSLSRDMARA
+389 
-400 YADSLNRMGLR
+400 
-411 DEQGNV
+411 
-417 LTLTQSESGI
+417 
-427 YMAGP
+427 
-432 YYDYLKTTIET
+432 YDYLKTTIET

-451 NQFPL
+451 NQFSL
-456 TTGQSDFQV
+456 TTGQNDFHV

-470 GQGAQESMGGWTPP
+470 GQGVQT
-484 KGAPVMPMA
+484 GAPVGMLPGGPTGPVGGGKD
-493 QEEPHTYNS
+493 EVHTYNS
-502 AKEYIDA
+502 A
-509 LNGDNPW
+509 
-516 ITYDEKT
+516 
-523 NTATISSVEAF
+523 
-534 VEHMKQATKSV
+534 
-545 GAFDDKEYID
+545 KEYID

-622 TYFMEKR
+622 TYFMERR
-629 QNTYKNYRN
+629 QNTYKNYR
-638 GQNDA
+638 
-643 LHFDGNMTYF
+643 
-653 MEKRQNTYKNYSD
+653 D
-666 YDDSIRQAYEGDMNN
+666 YDDSVRQAYEGDMNN

-702 LVPAGEKKP
+702 LVSEGEKKP

-765 TGSSTENFIQWV
+765 TGSSTDNFIQWV